1 MNKYKL
7 SGKMEQDGI
16 TQEMLDSYAIGED
29 LLSQGDAMQYKAQY
43 HPESYNFDV
52 DEYEN
57 LMKEGQELRVK
68 GFALMEAYES
78 VL

>member
-7 SGKMEQDGI
+7 SRKMEQDGI

-43 HPESYNFDV
+43 QPESYNFDV

-68 GFALMEAYES
+68 GLALMEAYES